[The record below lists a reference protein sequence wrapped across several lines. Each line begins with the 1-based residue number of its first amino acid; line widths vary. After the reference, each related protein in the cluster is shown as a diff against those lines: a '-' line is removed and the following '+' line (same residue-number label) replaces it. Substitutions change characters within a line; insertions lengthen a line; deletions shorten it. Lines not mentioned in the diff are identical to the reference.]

1 MLLFFNFFTK
11 RKVVNEMLDSLNFK
25 SLKTRILSAFIVLL
39 VLLGIFAGYNYY
51 ANYKMEKKAQT
62 LVEEDLVVLNASQ
75 QLATSSSVRLSAA
88 LSYVVTGDEYYT
100 DVFDQYRQIAEEN
113 NAIIEQ
119 YDQSA
124 ERLKLVET
132 ARIWSNGV
140 ENDVFAV
147 YKNGDK
153 EQALQNL
160 TAINSLVTE
169 VRAGY
174 EKVANDRAENIAKV
188 GGDVV
193 DTSSMNKI
201 IGVVVGI
208 VITLLGIFIASFT
221 ARQISGPVK
230 VVATRM
236 EQLADGHLRHE
247 PLDTNRRDEVGTLM
261 IAANNMNDKL
271 KSTIQSIYDVSETVA
286 SSSEELAQSS
296 NEVKTGAEQVVYTMQ
311 ELAAGTETQASTA
324 SDLAETM
331 RTFTNRI
338 QETTQEGMELKNHS
352 NEVQG
357 LTESGKVLMASST
370 EQMETINDI
379 VLDSVRKVED
389 LNEQSAE
396 ISKLVSVIGDIS
408 NQTNLLA
415 LNAAIEAAR
424 AGEHGKG
431 FAVVADEVRKLA
443 EQVQFSVADIS
454 AIVNRIQQ
462 ETGNV
467 TRSLQEGY
475 QEVKKGT
482 SQITETSETFNH
494 ISTAVEGMII
504 SIDTISE
511 NLNGVLASTEEIGTS
526 IDEIASI
533 SEESA
538 AGVEQ
543 TTATTEQTVSTMEEV
558 VRSADQLA
566 ALAEQLNKE
575 MQQFKL

>member
-1 MLLFFNFFTK
+1 MRTF
-11 RKVVNEMLDSLNFK
+11 LNFK
-25 SLKTRILSAFIVLL
+25 SLKTFILSAFIVLL
-39 VLLGIFAGYNYY
+39 VLLCIFAGYNYY
-51 ANYKMEKKAQT
+51 SNAQMEKKAQA

-75 QLATSSSVRLSAA
+75 KLATSSNVRLSAA
-88 LSYVVTGDEYYT
+88 LSYVVTGDEYYI
-100 DVFDQYRQIAEEN
+100 DVFNNYRQIAEEN
-113 NAIIEQ
+113 NKIIEQ

-124 ERLKLVET
+124 ERQKLVET
-132 ARIWSNGV
+132 ARTWSNGV

-147 YKNGDK
+147 YQNGDK
-153 EQALQNL
+153 EQALKNL
-160 TAINSLVTE
+160 TAINPLVTE
-169 VRAGY
+169 VRTGY
-174 EKVANDRAENIAKV
+174 EELANKRAENIEKI
-188 GGDVV
+188 GSGVV
-193 DTSSMNKI
+193 DTSSSNKI
-201 IGVVVGI
+201 IGVVVS
-208 VITLLGIFIASFT
+208 VAITLLGIVIAIFT
-221 ARQISGPVK
+221 ARQISKPIK

-236 EQLADGHLRHE
+236 EQMANGDLSRE
-247 PLDTNRRDEVGTLM
+247 PLDVKRRDEVGTLM
-261 IAANNMNDKL
+261 LAANEMNTKL
-271 KSTIQSIYDVSETVA
+271 KSTIQSIYNVSETVA

-331 RTFTNRI
+331 RTFTRRI
-338 QETTQEGMELKNHS
+338 QETTQEGVELKNHS
-352 NEVQG
+352 TEVQG
-357 LTESGKVLMASST
+357 LTDSGKALMASST
-370 EQMETINDI
+370 EQMTTINDI
-379 VLDSVRKVED
+379 VLDSVHKVEG
-389 LNEQSAE
+389 LNEQSDE
-396 ISKLVSVIGDIS
+396 ISKLVSVIDDIS

-443 EQVQFSVADIS
+443 EQVQFSVVDIS

-462 ETGNV
+462 DTGNV

-494 ISTAVEGMII
+494 ISTAVEGMIA
-504 SIDTISE
+504 SIDAISE
-511 NLNGVLASTEEIGTS
+511 NLNGVLASTEQIGTS

-543 TTATTEQTVSTMEEV
+543 TTATTEETVSTMEEV
-558 VRSADQLA
+558 VKSADQLA
-566 ALAEQLNKE
+566 IMAEQLNTE